1 MKKRMNLAAMKA
13 TIEAFER
20 GELSES
26 VATAK
31 LLSETR
37 QFLKGVNSQSNLMD
51 IRPFESRM
59 GHAKPYRGRKE
70 KTECAA

>member
-1 MKKRMNLAAMKA
+1 MKKRMNMASMKA

-31 LLSETR
+31 LLGETR
-37 QFLKGVNSQSNLMD
+37 QFLKGVHSQSNLMD

-59 GHAKPYRGRKE
+59 GHAKAFRGRKTAS
-70 KTECAA
+70 KVA

>member
-1 MKKRMNLAAMKA
+1 MKKSINMAAMKA

-26 VATAK
+26 AATAK

-37 QFLKGVNSQSNLMD
+37 TFLKGVRSQSNLMD

-59 GHAKPYRGRKE
+59 GHAKAFRGRKTARE
-70 KTECAA
+70 VV